1 MTNAS
6 GIEAV
11 LRRDRSVVLA
21 ALIVITLSSW
31 FYVLHLAGQM
41 SMGGMDMTGFRMVV
55 DAASMVMKPG
65 LEPWS
70 ANEFV
75 FTLGMWTIMMIGM
88 MVPSAAPIILLFA
101 RVGRQAAVDRKPFAS
116 TGWFAG
122 GYLFIWTAFAALATT
137 AQWALD
143 RAALLTPAMALANV
157 FGGIVLIGAGVYQW
171 TSFKDRC
178 LSHCQSPLVFI
189 QQHGGFPRKSSGAF
203 RLGILHGAYCTGCCW
218 ALMALLFAG
227 GVMNVLWIAGL
238 TLLVLAEKAFSTGRT
253 LSRAAGILLVA
264 GGAWLVFIPR

>member
-6 GIEAV
+6 GLEAV
-11 LRRDRSVVLA
+11 LRRDRSIVLA
-21 ALIVITLSSW
+21 ALAAVTLLSW
-31 FYVLHLAGQM
+31 LYVLHLAGQM

-55 DAASMVMKPG
+55 SAAGMMMKPG
-65 LEPWS
+65 LESWS
-70 ANEFV
+70 VNEFA
-75 FTLGMWTIMMIGM
+75 FTLAMWTVMMTGMMI
-88 MVPSAAPIILLFA
+88 PSAAPIILLFA

-116 TGWFAG
+116 TSSFVS
-122 GYLFIWTAFAALATT
+122 GYLFIWTAFAAIATT

-157 FGGIVLIGAGVYQW
+157 FGGAVLIGAGVYQW
-171 TSFKDRC
+171 TTFKDQC

-189 QQHGGFPRKSSGAF
+189 QRHGGFPRKSSGAF
-203 RLGILHGAYCTGCCW
+203 KLGMLHGAYCTGCCW

-238 TLLVLAEKAFSTGRT
+238 TLLVLVEKAFSTSRVVSRT
-253 LSRAAGILLVA
+253 AGILLVA
-264 GGAWLVFIPR
+264 GGAWLVFVPR

>member
-1 MTNAS
+1 VANAS

-11 LRRDRSVVLA
+11 LRRDRSIILA
-21 ALIVITLSSW
+21 ALAAVTVLSW
-31 FYVLHLAGQM
+31 VYVLHLAGQM

-55 DAASMVMKPG
+55 NAASMIMKPG
-65 LEPWS
+65 MESWS
-70 ANEFV
+70 ASEFV

-101 RVGRQAAVDRKPFAS
+101 RVGRQAAAERKPFAS

-122 GYLFIWTAFAALATT
+122 GYLFIWTVFAAVATT

-157 FGGIVLIGAGVYQW
+157 LGGIVLIGAGIYQW
-171 TSFKDRC
+171 TTFKDRC
-178 LSHCQSPLVFI
+178 LSHCESPLAFI
-189 QQHGGFPRKSSGAF
+189 QHHGGFPRKSSGAF
-203 RLGILHGAYCTGCCW
+203 RLGMLHGAYCTGCCW
-218 ALMALLFAG
+218 ALMALLFVG

-238 TLLVLAEKAFSTGRT
+238 TLLVLAEKALPAGRT
-253 LSRAAGILLVA
+253 ISRAAGILLVV
-264 GGAWLVFIPR
+264 GGAWLVLIPR